1 MSAASDF
8 EILSTIADTAWA
20 VIDSLN
26 QVQVFGF
33 GLFSWLMFFFV
44 AEILI
49 ALIRFLVW
57 GRGGDAEK

>member
-1 MSAASDF
+1 MSSDF
-8 EILSTIADTAWA
+8 EILSAIADITWS

-33 GLFSWLMFFFV
+33 GLFSWLIFFFV
-44 AEILI
+44 AEIVI